1 MKEKDKALPTTIQA
15 APLSEKKAKKP
26 GKIFILITYLLALA
40 SLIAVLFVPL
50 YNGKMLIQLVWAACE
65 NTLLFFKIKA
75 PAFAY
80 GDFFIAQRLSIYEC
94 AFILG
99 IAVSTVLA
107 LIMLFPVIFCKNPQG
122 AKLRCAFA
130 AEQIAFLVVTA
141 NLMWEVLKY
150 NGTWNNFAILIPF
163 GVLLL
168 VMAAQSIKFKGGL
181 GVAKFIIFLL
191 ALLTAVTL
199 LDITLFIPALKEPLK
214 SIAGIIG
221 AYDANVTFVGSM
233 VSGVSNIRLL
243 LRILIGKASFVDPA
257 NTVAFVYQ
265 ILPMVLTIVVALSIF
280 LDVIGLVAGNKTKKS
295 GEPNPHKG
303 WFVVAVIRYSLII
316 LLIAAAVV
324 LSFVLKGF
332 GKVGIYMYCTAVL
345 VILTFIVEIIRYC
358 VGKAKVKA
366 YKRMQ
371 KEAFNNEKIDIV
383 DNALEEENTA
393 EAVEINQESGDY
405 QTNIFGEEPVAAQP
419 AAEAVEEQ
427 PTETVGEQLSIMNSE
442 LAEEPVE
449 EAITEAVP
457 VEEVVEEVAAAPI
470 AVMPVETAPVEE
482 VAEEAA
488 PAPIV
493 TPFGEVADNEEK
505 SIDPFIDKLTDEE
518 RAQFYDVFINRN
530 MGKFSTIPAYEIN
543 GNNADFFP
551 AVFVHIN
558 RMRNICSDSLLAKIY
573 KEIGKD

>member
-1 MKEKDKALPTTIQA
+1 MSKNQNASPEAKEKKSGRL
-15 APLSEKKAKKP
+15 
-26 GKIFILITYLLALA
+26 FILITYLLALA

-50 YNGKMLIQLVWAACE
+50 YNGKMLIQLVWAACDH
-65 NTLLFFKIKA
+65 TLAFLKIDA

-80 GDFFIAQRLSIYEC
+80 GDFFVAQSLRMYEC

-130 AEQIAFLVVTA
+130 AEHIAFLVVTA
-141 NLMWEVLKY
+141 NLLWEVLKY

-199 LDITLFIPALKEPLK
+199 LDITVFIPALEEPLK
-214 SIAGIIG
+214 SFAGMIG
-221 AYDANVTFVGSM
+221 AYNANVTFVGSM
-233 VSGVSNIRLL
+233 VSGVSNISLL
-243 LRILIGKASFVDPA
+243 LRILIGRASFVDPA

-280 LDVIGLVAGNKTKKS
+280 LDVIGLVAGNKTKKN

-303 WFVVAVIRYSLII
+303 WFVVAAIRYSAII
-316 LLIAAAVV
+316 LLIAAVV
-324 LSFVLKGF
+324 ILSFTLEGF
-332 GKVGIYMYCTAVL
+332 GKVGIYMYFTAVL
-345 VILTFIVEIIRYC
+345 VLLTFIVEIIRYC

-366 YKRMQ
+366 YR
-371 KEAFNNEKIDIV
+371 KEQEELFKNETIV
-383 DNALEEENTA
+383 LEDTTLENPVTEEEVAEPATEEVAEEVAEPAETTA
-393 EAVEINQESGDY
+393 E
-405 QTNIFGEEPVAAQP
+405 QTNFLGEEATSTTEEVEEPVAQEP
-419 AAEAVEEQ
+419 VAEE
-427 PTETVGEQLSIMNSE
+427 PETTGEQLSIMDTQIE
-442 LAEEPVE
+442 EEVAEP
-449 EAITEAVP
+449 
-457 VEEVVEEVAAAPI
+457 EVVEE
-470 AVMPVETAPVEE
+470 E
-482 VAEEAA
+482 VAEPVAEES
-488 PAPIV
+488 V
-493 TPFGEVADNEEK
+493 EDTTFTLFGQDATQETQ

-518 RAQFYDVFINRN
+518 RAQFYDVFIHRN
-530 MGKFSTIPAYEIN
+530 KGKFATIPAYEIN
-543 GNNADFFP
+543 GDNSDFFP
-551 AVFVHIN
+551 SVFVHIN

-573 KEIGKD
+573 KEIGKN